1 MRVPCSRQRARV
13 WPSCGMVVVR
23 ASPCSRAGLCG
34 VVVGGTLV
42 SCAYTVACIL
52 DGMAKEKRPREPWT
66 AERIAAL
73 RAELGLTQAAMAAEL
88 GVRQQTISE
97 WETGQYE
104 PRGASVRML
113 GLLAEGRS
121 AYDAGGE
128 SAP

>member
-1 MRVPCSRQRARV
+1 
-13 WPSCGMVVVR
+13 
-23 ASPCSRAGLCG
+23 
-34 VVVGGTLV
+34 
-42 SCAYTVACIL
+42 
-52 DGMAKEKRPREPWT
+52 MAKAKRPREPWT

-121 AYDAGGE
+121 AYDTGGE
-128 SAP
+128 PAP